1 VKLSFFGPDFGQTFG
16 KDFLASFVVFL
27 VALPL
32 CLGVAVAS
40 GVPPAL
46 GLVTGII
53 GGLVVGWIAG
63 SPLQVSGPAAGLVV
77 LVFELIQEHGL
88 PAMGL
93 ILMLAGVLQML
104 SGLLRVGQWFRA
116 ISPAV
121 VYGMLAGIGVLI
133 MAGQF
138 HVTVDDAP
146 KGSGINNL
154 LSIPK
159 AIFDGI
165 FPIDGSAH
173 EAAALVGLLTI
184 TVMIL
189 WTKFKPKG
197 LAFLP
202 APLLGVVAAGLAS
215 LAFNLEIKHVNV
227 PDSLI
232 DSLRFP
238 DLALLMRLTEWKIWA
253 EAAAVAFIA
262 SAETLLSASAVDKMT
277 AMTGNRNVRTDY
289 DRELLAQGVGNLLCG
304 MVGALPMTGVIVR
317 SSANVTAGAKTRL
330 SAIMHGGWLLAAVVL
345 IPHFLER
352 IPTSALGAILV
363 LTGWKLI
370 NIENIKRLREY
381 GRIPVAIY
389 AATVVGIVAVDLLT
403 GVLVGIGLSIAKL
416 LMKASQLKVTFAP
429 HHSGRT
435 DIYLVGSATF
445 LRLPLLADTLDR
457 AEAKSHVYI
466 HFEQLYYID
475 HSCLDLI
482 REWKKSHEESGGTV
496 DVDWGRLVER
506 YNRLAA

>member
-1 VKLSFFGPDFGQTFG
+1 MKSTLFGPDFG

-88 PAMGL
+88 PAMAL

-104 SGLLRVGQWFRA
+104 AGILKVGQWFRA

-121 VYGMLAGIGVLI
+121 VYGMLAGIGLLI

-138 HVTVDDAP
+138 HVTVDDTP
-146 KGSGINNL
+146 KGSGMANL

-184 TVMIL
+184 SVMLL

-197 LAFLP
+197 LSFLP

-227 PDSLI
+227 PDSLLE
-232 DSLRFP
+232 SLRFP
-238 DLALLMRLTEWKIWA
+238 DLALLMRLSEWKIWA

-262 SAETLLSASAVDKMT
+262 SAETLLSATAVDKMT
-277 AMTGNRNVRTDY
+277 AMTGNRSVRTNY

-304 MVGALPMTGVIVR
+304 FVGALPMTGVIVR
-317 SSANVTAGAKTRL
+317 SSANVSAGAKTRL
-330 SAIMHGGWLLAAVVL
+330 STIMHGGWLLAAVML

-370 NIENIKRLREY
+370 NFENIRRLREY

-389 AATVVGIVAVDLLT
+389 AATVIGIVAVDLLT
-403 GVLVGIGLSIAKL
+403 GVLIGIALTMSKMI
-416 LMKASQLKVTFAP
+416 MKASRLGIRMAR

-435 DIYLVGSATF
+435 DIFLEGSATF

-457 AEAKSHVYI
+457 VQANAEVFF
-466 HFEQLYYID
+466 HFEKLAYID

-482 REWKKSHEESGGTV
+482 REWKKSHEESGGKV
-496 DVDWGRLVER
+496 DLDWDRLVER
-506 YNRLAA
+506 FNKLAV